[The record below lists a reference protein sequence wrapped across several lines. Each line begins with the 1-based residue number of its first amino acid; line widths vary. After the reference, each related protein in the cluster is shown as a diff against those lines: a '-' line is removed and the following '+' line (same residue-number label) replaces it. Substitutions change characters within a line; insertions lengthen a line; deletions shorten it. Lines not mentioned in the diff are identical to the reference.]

1 MNILSIIIPCYNVE
15 KYVGVTID
23 SLRKQPRQDVEFL
36 FINDGS
42 TDGTKT
48 IVEQFANTDSR
59 VKLINQ
65 ENKGV
70 SAARNTAIAAAT
82 GKYIYL
88 LDGDDFLTDDAVES
102 ITGYVE
108 HSDCDMLLSHIWVV
122 RGEEKNLLQC
132 QIEAGTYT
140 PHDLYRAC
148 MIFPLAPQNVYKKSI
163 IDEQCIRFNEKIKCG
178 EVYEFTVHFL
188 SYANKVEVV
197 DNSFAH
203 YVMRADSA
211 THKINHEANRSVM
224 TMMEMLSQHEEKFKD
239 CLSFHLTAFKLA
251 MTFTYNKYVLYGS
264 YSPEIAETIQ
274 LVCNNKA
281 IRKFTKKTAINIH
294 TPWRER
300 MRAWYILLFGE
311 FGFRIAI
318 KIRNKLITRNHL
330 IIEPRKDSKKKTY

>member
-23 SLRKQPRQDVEFL
+23 SLRKQQRQDVEFL

-42 TDGTKT
+42 TDGTRT
-48 IVEQFANTDSR
+48 VIEQYAHTDSR
-59 VKLINQ
+59 VRLINQ

-70 SAARNTAIAAAT
+70 SAARNAAIAAAT

-132 QIEAGTYT
+132 HIEAGTYT

-163 IDEQCIRFNEKIKCG
+163 IDEHGIRFNENITCG

-188 SYANKVEVV
+188 SYAHRVEVV

-211 THKINHEANRSVM
+211 THKINHEADRSITLM
-224 TMMEMLSQHEEKFKD
+224 IDALYQHEEKFKD
-239 CLSFHLTAFKLA
+239 CASFHLTAFKLA
-251 MTFTYNKYVLYGS
+251 MTFTYNKYVLYGC
-264 YSPEIAETIQ
+264 YSPETSETIR
-274 LVCNNKA
+274 LICHNKT
-281 IRKFTKKTAINIH
+281 IRKVTKKIAISIH
-294 TPWRER
+294 TPWKER

-311 FGFRIAI
+311 FGFRIAV
-318 KIRNKLITRNHL
+318 KIRNVLNAKHH
-330 IIEPRKDSKKKTY
+330 